1 MNHLKKKKT
10 RNDYISRGLLKL
22 IEKEEFNLN
31 LRWITF
37 SEIKK
42 YQEMIIK
49 DLNEEIDE
57 NNINNII
64 NYINDLEIADK

>member
-1 MNHLKKKKT
+1 
-10 RNDYISRGLLKL
+10 
-22 IEKEEFNLN
+22 
-31 LRWITF
+31 
-37 SEIKK
+37 
-42 YQEMIIK
+42 MIIK